1 MKPLRSAPLEIR
13 DHNSEFE
20 INLTINTCQTH
31 NNSYTTDF
39 VGHLTR
45 GTSQFESFWRNL
57 KAFIKTIIITR

>member
-1 MKPLRSAPLEIR
+1 MKPLRLAPLEIR

-45 GTSQFESFWRNL
+45 GTSQFESFDV
-57 KAFIKTIIITR
+57 I